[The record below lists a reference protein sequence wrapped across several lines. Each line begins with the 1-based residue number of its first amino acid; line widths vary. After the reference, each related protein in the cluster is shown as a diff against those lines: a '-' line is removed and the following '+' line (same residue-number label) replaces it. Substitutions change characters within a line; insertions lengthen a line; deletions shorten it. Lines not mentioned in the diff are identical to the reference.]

1 MADRDTKRHG
11 LLVRKNHRQPSFKM
25 TESSSTD
32 IQGTCMQMCPPSEIA
47 SRERQRRL
55 HFFET
60 IAFTSNSPNSC
71 SQQDKFTADSR
82 AVVKEF
88 SRSAAGKAIEATELR
103 PARVLVRTMNY
114 LVEEIASKDGVYPWH
129 LIYWFVFDRTRAIRQ
144 DLVVQRITGRPV
156 VEIFEKTCRFHILS
170 GYKLCE
176 SPIDVFDPKINNDH
190 TSECLKRLLCFY
202 DAQQASVYKDTRA
215 EFEAYY
221 LLHNLGSFEAL
232 SRAMTLPVEIKRS
245 CLLQLAFEINLTA
258 MRKNFVRFFRLV
270 KKLPY
275 LACCAVH
282 KHFNQVRFNALATV
296 NAAYCSRNASLPLS
310 LLVEMMCFND
320 IQEAKV
326 FCAHFGREVSDT
338 AVKLVKGDLTNSQPL
353 NVRLSNMINDKLTV
367 STSDLVSGKGAVPS
381 TLKSDSVDT
390 AAFSNNSN
398 TGNSNA
404 ASQVNPLTTQAR
416 PSWFGKVK
424 GRGRG
429 WGRGQ
434 KVFQ

>member
-1 MADRDTKRHG
+1 
-11 LLVRKNHRQPSFKM
+11 
-25 TESSSTD
+25 
-32 IQGTCMQMCPPSEIA
+32 MQMCPPREIA
-47 SRERQRRL
+47 SREKQRRL

-60 IAFTSNSPNSC
+60 IAFTSNSSNSNSC
-71 SQQDKFTADSR
+71 SQQDKVTADSR

-88 SRSAAGKAIEATELR
+88 SRSAAGKAIEASELR
-103 PARVLVRTMNY
+103 PAHVLVRTMNY
-114 LVEEIASKDGVYPWH
+114 LVEEIASKDSIYPWQ

-202 DAQQASVYKDTRA
+202 DAETPSVYKGTRA

-232 SRAMTLPVEIKRS
+232 SRVMTLPEEIKKN
-245 CLLQLAFEINLTA
+245 CLLQLAVEINLTA
-258 MRKNFVRFFRLV
+258 MHKNFVRFFRLV

-282 KHFNQVRFNALATV
+282 KHFDQVRFNALATIK
-296 NAAYCSRNASLPLS
+296 AAYCSRNASLPLS
-310 LLVEMMCFND
+310 LLVGMLSFND
-320 IQEAKV
+320 NQEAKV
-326 FCAHFGREVSDT
+326 FCAHFGLEVLDT
-338 AVKLVKGDLTNSQPL
+338 AVKLVKGDLNNSQPL
-353 NVRLSNMINDKLTV
+353 NVRFSNMINDKLTV
-367 STSDLVSGKGAVPS
+367 STSDLISGNGAVPS
-381 TLKSDSVDT
+381 TFSRNSVDT
-390 AAFSNNSN
+390 LHTEKAGSAAFSNSSK
-398 TGNSNA
+398 TGNFNA
-404 ASQVNPLTTQAR
+404 ASQANPLTTQAR
-416 PSWFGKVK
+416 PNWFGKVR

-434 KVFQ
+434 KVFQKQ